1 MHLKCIW
8 DKRNELQKKG
18 YPGCLGNI
26 GDCTTQSYGDY
37 NEPLCIRIPYSTAIF
52 ASLHFQCFISSPCLG
67 GTRVLGVSAVQC
79 LGHPWSAE
87 CGWELVSG
95 SIEALWPDLTEE
107 IGREGCRNGFC
118 QLGRWHQTCPDFPS
132 LPLDDL
138 TFFLGRGRSYY
149 INYITLSL
157 LGGGESNNA
166 DVWWCCG
173 MSMDFSYNSALF
185 RLVI

>member
-1 MHLKCIW
+1 MGIIINQYKDPHFNC
-8 DKRNELQKKG
+8 NF
-18 YPGCLGNI
+18 C
-26 GDCTTQSYGDY
+26 
-37 NEPLCIRIPYSTAIF
+37 IF
-52 ASLHFQCFISSPCLG
+52 ALSVFFFFTFFGRLTC
-67 GTRVLGVSAVQC
+67 VLGVSAVQC
-79 LGHPWSAE
+79 LGHPWSAQ

-95 SIEALWPDLTEE
+95 SIEALRPDLTEE
-107 IGREGCRNGFC
+107 IGREGCRNGYC
-118 QLGRWHQTCPDFPS
+118 KLGRWHQTCPDFPS